1 MLRAAAVVLA
11 VLCPAYAC
19 AQSSPHHHN
28 APTPRAHATVAPT
41 QPGQG
46 AFAAIQ
52 EIVDILEADPRTDW
66 SKVDIGALRQHLE
79 DMDNV
84 TLHAQVRSTPIGGG
98 LTRATLTG
106 AGWRELLT
114 ISGCF
119 DVEDPRF
126 DVGKIA
132 ATTLH
137 HVPVWIA
144 PTGDATCEVYLA
156 NSYAPTLHELW
167 SRSATG
173 QGGPS

>member
-1 MLRAAAVVLA
+1 MIDPPVAFSLAPAGDVIALDLWDGTPPSPPVGTRMVQVEPRRWWLLDAAAHAAALA
-11 VLCPAYAC
+11 EQIA
-19 AQSSPHHHN
+19 
-28 APTPRAHATVAPT
+28 AT
-41 QPGQG
+41 
-46 AFAAIQ
+46 
-52 EIVDILEADPRTDW
+52 
-66 SKVDIGALRQHLE
+66 GAL
-79 DMDNV
+79 
-84 TLHAQVRSTPIGGG
+84 TPIGGG

-106 AGWRELLT
+106 PGWRELLT

-126 DVGKIA
+126 GVGRIA

-144 PTGDATCEVYLA
+144 PTGEETCEVYLA
-156 NSYAPTLHELW
+156 NSYAATLNDLW

>member
-1 MLRAAAVVLA
+1 MSDPSVAFSMAAAGDVIALDRWDAAPPDVAAGTRLLQ
-11 VLCPAYAC
+11 VEPRRWWLIGAC
-19 AQSSPHHHN
+19 AQ
-28 APTPRAHATVAPT
+28 
-41 QPGQG
+41 
-46 AFAAIQ
+46 
-52 EIVDILEADPRTDW
+52 TDTLTAQIG
-66 SKVDIGALRQHLE
+66 DTGAL
-79 DMDNV
+79 
-84 TLHAQVRSTPIGGG
+84 SPIGGG

-106 AGWRELLT
+106 AGWREVLT

-126 DVGKIA
+126 GVGKIA

-144 PTGDATCEVYLA
+144 PTGDEMCEVYLA